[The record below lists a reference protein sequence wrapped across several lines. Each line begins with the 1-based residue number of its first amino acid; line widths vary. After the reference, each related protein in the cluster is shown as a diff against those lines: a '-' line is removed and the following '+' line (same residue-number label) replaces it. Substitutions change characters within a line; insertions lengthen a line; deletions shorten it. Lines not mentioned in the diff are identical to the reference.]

1 MSTKTTTKKSNGAN
15 PATSKNSKKVATN
28 KSGKVTG
35 VTVVELNENAEPPA
49 TENVTEQP
57 TDVVAT
63 ESVTKVESKP
73 KAKTEKKAAATK
85 SAKPVTKKPATVGKE
100 LSIGGK
106 KIKLAA
112 TCYHYYRNFLKDFMR
127 SKGVKSIKFSKAA
140 DSYKGHL
147 LVLESD
153 QQKGLQA
160 LAQWNKENPDTK
172 ELFWDVKK

>member
-1 MSTKTTTKKSNGAN
+1 MSTKTTAKKNNGAN
-15 PATSKNSKKVATN
+15 SATSKNSKKVATN
-28 KSGKVTG
+28 KAGKVTG
-35 VTVVELNENAEPPA
+35 VTVIELTENAEQPA

-57 TDVVAT
+57 KEVVAT
-63 ESVTKVESKP
+63 ESTATVEKKP
-73 KAKTEKKAAATK
+73 KVKTEKKTTATK
-85 SAKPVTKKPATVGKE
+85 SAKPVTKKAATVSKE

-127 SKGVKSIKFSKAA
+127 SNGVTSARFAKAA

-147 LVLESD
+147 TILETEKA
-153 QQKGLQA
+153 KGLKA
-160 LAQWNKENPDTK
+160 LETWTKENPDTK